1 VTAGER
7 RWQGRRAE
15 EERRGEERRGGG
27 RGGEMGRRGEERRNA
42 LEALISH
49 PILSYPIC

>member
-15 EERRGEERRGGG
+15 EE
-27 RGGEMGRRGEERRNA
+27 RRGEERRNA